1 MNEIAT
7 IIQTVGFPIVA
18 YLLMVKNNKDL
29 TDIIMKL
36 STTLEGIDT
45 RLEII
50 ERNQKTNE

>member
-1 MNEIAT
+1 MNEITT
-7 IIQTVGFPIVA
+7 IVQTVGFPIVA

-29 TDIIMKL
+29 TEIIMKL